1 MATKTFPHAVIFNGK
16 FYPPHTPIKVEED
29 KKPEVKSESA
39 QPTQKKAVVKNDR
52 RTGKKS

>member
-1 MATKTFPHAVIFNGK
+1 MAIKTFPYAVIFDGK
-16 FYPPHTPIKVEED
+16 LHLPHTPIEVEEE

-39 QPTQKKAVVKNDR
+39 QPTEKKAVVKNDR